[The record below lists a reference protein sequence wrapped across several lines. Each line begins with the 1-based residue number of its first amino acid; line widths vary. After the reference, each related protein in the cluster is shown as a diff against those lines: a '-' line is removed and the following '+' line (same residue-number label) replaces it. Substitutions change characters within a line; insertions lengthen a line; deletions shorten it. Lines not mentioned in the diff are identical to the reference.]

1 MTTPKKKKKL
11 SIALDCMIDC
21 TNSTTL
27 VTLESMESL
36 KTYLSYHTARIRN
49 HQRILEVSK
58 DHDGKG
64 IPFVQYHRNCWSVF
78 NMKRDLEKIE
88 KSKVRVLLGHTVLH
102 NSPTVLHDVNT

>member
-11 SIALDCMIDC
+11 SFALDCMIHC

-36 KTYLSYHTARIRN
+36 KTLLHAARIRN
-49 HQRILEVSK
+49 HQRILEASK

-64 IPFVQYHRNCWSVF
+64 IPFVQHHRNCWSVF
-78 NMKRDLEKIE
+78 TMKRDLEKIE

-102 NSPTVLHDVNT
+102 NNPTVLHDVST